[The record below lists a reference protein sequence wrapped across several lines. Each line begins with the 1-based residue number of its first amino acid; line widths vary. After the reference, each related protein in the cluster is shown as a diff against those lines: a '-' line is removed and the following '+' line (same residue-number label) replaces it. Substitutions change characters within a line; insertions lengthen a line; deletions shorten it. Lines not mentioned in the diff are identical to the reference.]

1 MPSRLA
7 SFAAGTKSLSPEI
20 NIIWST
26 CHVRCLHV
34 SECLLD
40 KKEALGINISLIM
53 GRLAPRAN

>member
-34 SECLLD
+34 SGCLLD
-40 KKEALGINISLIM
+40 KKALGINISLIT